1 MGPTIGLP
9 RMHKEPGE
17 RRDFLPELVACL
29 DHLGAREIVL
39 EETYGSGIGIAIDD
53 YVGASCRARVASHEE
68 CLEQDVVLVLRCPE
82 HDELRRLRPGA
93 VLVSMLHYATRP
105 ERTAFLADLAIRA
118 VSLDA
123 ITDGSG
129 RRLVENLEA
138 VAWNGVRAAF
148 REIRR
153 RHPNFDHPSRRPLH
167 VTCLGAGGVGGW
179 AVLAA
184 TRYGDPQLR
193 EALVASNVPG
203 VEVTVVDFDLTL
215 HEDYML
221 ERLEWTDLLV
231 DATRRT
237 DPSRPVVP
245 NVWLSALPADGVL
258 LDLACDP
265 YDLAATPPVVKGIEG
280 VPHGSLDRYVF
291 PADDDAWDRIDPRI
305 DTRNRRVALSC
316 YSWPGLEPIES
327 MRTYGEQL
335 EPILAIVLAKPTEEW
350 GAEGAS
356 QFEHALARAEV
367 STWIRTRAA

>member
-1 MGPTIGLP
+1 
-9 RMHKEPGE
+9 MHKEPGE
-17 RRDFLPELVACL
+17 RRDFLPGLVGRL
-29 DHLGAREIVL
+29 DQFGAREIVL
-39 EETYGSGIGIAIDD
+39 EEGYGSGIGIAIDG
-53 YVGASCRARVASHEE
+53 YLGASGRARVASHEE
-68 CLEQDVVLVLRCPE
+68 CLEQEVILVLRSPE
-82 HDELRRLRPGA
+82 HEELRRLRPGA
-93 VLVSMLHYATRP
+93 VLISMLHFATRP
-105 ERTAFLADLAIRA
+105 ERTALLADLGVRA

-148 REIRR
+148 REIQR

-167 VTCLGAGGVGGW
+167 VTCLGAGAVGGW

-221 ERLEWTDLLV
+221 DRLEWTDLLI
-231 DATRRT
+231 DATRRS

-245 NVWLSALPADGVL
+245 NVWLSALPADAVL

-265 YDLAATPPVVKGIEG
+265 YDLGAIPPVVKGIEG
-280 VPHGSLDRYVF
+280 VPHGSLDHYVF
-291 PADDDAWDRIDPRI
+291 PVDDDAWERVDPRV

-335 EPILAIVLAKPTEEW
+335 EPLLAVVLAKPTEEW
-350 GAEGAS
+350 GGEGAS
-356 QFEHALARAEV
+356 QFEHALTRAEV
-367 STWIRTRAA
+367 STWKRTRAA